1 MIMINM
7 KKLKFLLLALLLMA
21 IPQSLWAYTVH
32 QVVSFDNGETY
43 YKVLVPEGQ
52 NASLMFLGTKITG
65 ALEIPA
71 TINDN
76 KGITFKVTEVGFQSG
91 YTSYGVT
98 SVKLPETIIKLNNDC
113 FLGAKLTEMNI
124 PKSVTEISEWA
135 WSAMK
140 EVPKCTVESGN
151 TVFESDDK
159 GALYTK
165 GKKELR
171 CVPSKVMEENSTGIY
186 TVDDKVEKI
195 CLNAFHGITNLKK
208 IVLPKNLQAV
218 QEGYPSIVVSTD
230 LVEFEMPTGG
240 TTNFRVEDGV
250 LFNNVT
256 KTLVCYPREK
266 AATTYKVPDDIKRIA
281 AFAMMVTQHMTS
293 LDLNNV
299 ETLERSALYK
309 PQKLETIMIPKT
321 LVKGTKTNS
330 ISHGLQE
337 GAFEECTK
345 LKAYKVHQDNPDF
358 TDIDGVLFSKN
369 KDILYFYPPAK
380 EGAKYNIPTT
390 VKEIAQKAF
399 QGANKLTSMDI
410 PNTVETIGTEA
421 FRNMKGLVT
430 VNFQAPSKVKE
441 LKADVFRA
449 CDKLKEVVLPA
460 SITEIAAAFYE
471 CGELEKITIPAGSK
485 LKTIQASAFAT
496 NKKLKNFNIEG
507 SCDLETI
514 ESNAFAN
521 AESLESF
528 NFPKSVKNIE
538 LNAFSGCKNMT
549 TVKFHEDADIE
560 KIGEG
565 AFADCGLTSISIP
578 KKVKTIEREAFRSCK
593 VLNKI
598 DVTEFTTQISPE
610 AFKYCDKLTDI
621 NVSKKNTVYS
631 SVDGYLLSKDKTE
644 LLIFPPGKA
653 NDNFTLLPPSIVKIG
668 KFAFYDCTKLTNVTI
683 PNKVTTI
690 GERAFSLC
698 KNLNTITFL
707 CDEMIPVANINKE
720 PNTMSFDDGTQTGG
734 HNMFD
739 HITINVRKERIAN
752 YENEEFYKRFKG
764 GIKPSFEVG
773 KEEYI
778 AVSANAVDMLSTKR
792 EDHTFVLPTSIKHEG
807 KDYKVSLIGDY
818 AFEGVSE
825 KVQEVVVRKDVEYIG
840 AKAFITSTDKTKLE
854 NTVKSVFFIESNP
867 TKEML
872 STTRFELDETG
883 TNYSEFAPT
892 TKIYVKQSALNNYK
906 EKWTKKVY
914 DKDTDTDKLSQ
925 FNFTSQIDYQI
936 KDVKI
941 NHKYGTFAREFDVDL
956 NIYSKEKNTARIGA
970 FVAKLGEV
978 KTGDGDYG
986 HSTYHIRM
994 SSVDVNGVGNHNF
1007 GYVPAYTGVLLKAL
1021 DSETTPSDFYYAI
1034 GEDDDKDYKITNNI
1048 MHGVTVNPRNV
1059 GGLTID
1065 EVIYVMQKGIFKKA
1079 MASTVSLPVHKAYA
1093 KIEGMPAGSKVE
1105 FSFSDDNT
1113 TNAIVTI
1120 DAEEKNADNA
1130 YYNLNGQ
1137 RVNKPQQGIYIHK
1150 GKKIV
1155 IR

>member
-1 MIMINM
+1 MRKIR
-7 KKLKFLLLALLLMA
+7 FLLLALLLIA
-21 IPQSLWAYTVH
+21 IPKNLWAYTVH
-32 QVVSFDNGETY
+32 EIVSFDNGETH

-65 ALEIPA
+65 ALKIPA

-76 KGITFKVTEVGFQSG
+76 KGTTFKVTEVGFQSG
-91 YTSYGVT
+91 YTSSGVT

-113 FLGAKLTEMNI
+113 FKGAKLTEINI
-124 PKSVTEISEWA
+124 PKSVTQILETA
-135 WSAMK
+135 WSAVE
-140 EVPKCTVESGN
+140 EVPKCTVDPGH

-171 CVPSKVMEENSTGIY
+171 CVPSKVMEGNSTGTY
-186 TVDDKVEKI
+186 TVDGEVERI
-195 CLNAFHGITNLKK
+195 CVNAFHGITNLTK
-208 IVLPKNLQAV
+208 IVLPKNLKDV
-218 QEGYPSIVVSTD
+218 QEKYPSIVVSTN

-240 TTNFRVEDGV
+240 TTNYRVEGGV

-256 KTLVCYPREK
+256 KTLVCYPRAK
-266 AATTYKVPDDIKRIA
+266 TTEAYKVPDDIKRIA
-281 AFAMMVTQHMTS
+281 VFAMMVNLYMTS

-299 ETLERSALYK
+299 ETMEVSALYK
-309 PQKLETIMIPKT
+309 PQKLETITIPKT

-337 GAFEECTK
+337 GAFEECSK
-345 LKAYKVHQDNPDF
+345 LKEYKVHQDNPDF
-358 TDIDGVLFSKN
+358 TDEAGVLFSKN

-380 EGAKYNIPTT
+380 DGEKYNMPAT
-390 VKEIAQKAF
+390 VKELARKAF

-410 PNTVETIGTEA
+410 PNTVETIGIEA

-430 VNFQAPSKVKE
+430 VNFQTPSKVKE

-471 CGELEKITIPAGSK
+471 CGELEKITIPEGSK
-485 LKTIQASAFAT
+485 LKTIKASAFAT

-521 AESLESF
+521 AEKLESF

-560 KIGEG
+560 KIGAG

-593 VLNKI
+593 VLTQI
-598 DVTEFTTQISPE
+598 DVTEFTTHIDPE

-653 NDNFTLLPPSIVKIG
+653 NSKFTLLPPSIEKIG
-668 KFAFYDCTKLTNVTI
+668 KFAFYDCQALTNVTI

-739 HITINVRKERIAN
+739 HITINVRKERISN

-778 AVSANAVDMLSTKR
+778 AVSDNAVDMLSTKR
-792 EDHTFVLPTSIKHEG
+792 EDHTFVLPTSIKNG
-807 KDYKVSLIGDY
+807 DKTYKVSLIGDY
-818 AFEGVSE
+818 AFEGVSD

-854 NTVKSVFFIESNP
+854 STVKSVFFIESNP

-883 TNYSEFAPT
+883 TNYNEFAPT
-892 TKIYVKQSALNNYK
+892 TKVYVKKSALDTYK
-906 EKWTKKVY
+906 EKWTKTVY
-914 DKDTDTDKLSQ
+914 DKDTNTDKPSK
-925 FNFTSQIDYQI
+925 FDFTSQIDYQI

-941 NHKYGTFAREFDVDL
+941 THKYGTFAREFDVDL
-956 NIYSKEKNTARIGA
+956 NIYSREKNTARIGA

-994 SSVDVNGVGNHNF
+994 SSVDVNGVGNGNF

-1034 GEDDDKDYKITNNI
+1034 GEDDDKNYTITNNI
-1048 MHGVTVNPRNV
+1048 MHGVTVNPRNAGASTV
-1059 GGLTID
+1059 D

-1079 MASTVSLPVHKAYA
+1079 MASTVSIPVHKAYA

-1113 TNAIVTI
+1113 TNAIVTV

-1137 RVNKPQQGIYIHK
+1137 RVNKPQQGVYIHK
-1150 GKKIV
+1150 GKKII

>member
-1 MIMINM
+1 M

-32 QVVSFDNGETY
+32 EIVSFDNGNTY
-43 YKVLVPEGQ
+43 YKVLVAEKE

-65 ALEIPA
+65 ALKIPA

-98 SVKLPETIIKLNNDC
+98 SVELPETIIKLNNDC

-124 PKSVTEISEWA
+124 PKSVKEISEWA
-135 WSAMK
+135 WSAMH

-171 CVPSKVMEENSTGIY
+171 CIPSKVMEGNSTSTY
-186 TVDDKVEKI
+186 TVDNKVEKI
-195 CLNAFHGITNLKK
+195 CVNAFHGITNLKK
-208 IVLPKNLQAV
+208 IVLPKNLQEV
-218 QEGYPSIVVSTD
+218 QERYPSIVVSTD

-240 TTNFRVEDGV
+240 NTKYKVEGGV
-250 LFNNVT
+250 LFNDVT

-266 AATTYKVPDDIKRIA
+266 ATEAYKVPDDIKRVA
-281 AFAMMVTQHMTS
+281 PFAMMVTQYMTS

-321 LVKGTKTNS
+321 LLKGTNTT
-330 ISHGLQE
+330 GLKE

-345 LKAYKVHQDNPDF
+345 LKEYKVYSDNPDF
-358 TDIDGVLFSKN
+358 TDEAGVLFSKN

-380 EGAKYNIPTT
+380 DGAKYNIPTT
-390 VKEIAQKAF
+390 VKELAQKAF

-410 PNTVETIGTEA
+410 PNTLETIGIEA

-430 VNFQAPSKVKE
+430 VNFQTPSKVKE

-471 CGELEKITIPAGSK
+471 CGELEKITIPEGSK
-485 LKTIQASAFAT
+485 LKTIKASAFAT

-507 SCDLETI
+507 SCDLEII

-521 AESLESF
+521 AEKLESF

-549 TVKFHEDADIE
+549 SVKFHEDADIE

-565 AFADCGLTSISIP
+565 AFADCGLISISIP
-578 KKVKTIEREAFRSCK
+578 KKVKTIEREAFRNCK

-598 DVTEFTTQISPE
+598 DVTEFTTKIDPE
-610 AFKYCDKLTDI
+610 AFKYCNNLTDI
-621 NVSKKNTVYS
+621 NVSKKNEVYS
-631 SVDGYLLSKDKTE
+631 SVDGYLLSKDKKE

-653 NDNFTLLPPSIVKIG
+653 NSKFTLLPPSIEKIG
-668 KFAFYDCTKLTNVTI
+668 KFAFYDCQALTNVTI

-690 GERAFSLC
+690 GERAFGLC

-707 CDEMIPVANINKE
+707 CDAMINPNNINQLE
-720 PNTMSFDDGTQTGG
+720 NTMSFDDGKQAPE
-734 HNMFD
+734 MFKNID
-739 HITINVRKERIAN
+739 INVRKERLSEYSN
-752 YENEEFYKRFKG
+752 NDFYKKFKS
-764 GIKPSFEVG
+764 ISPSFTEG
-773 KEEYI
+773 HEEYI

-792 EDHTFVLPTSIKHEG
+792 EDYTFVLPTSIKHG
-807 KDYKVSLIGDY
+807 DKTYKVSLIGDY

-840 AKAFITSTDKTKLE
+840 AKAFITSKDKNKLE
-854 NTVKSVFFIESNP
+854 STVKSVFFIESKP

-872 STTRFELDETG
+872 STTRFELDETE

-914 DKDTDTDKLSQ
+914 DKDTDTDKTSQ

-994 SSVDVNGVGNHNF
+994 SSVDVNGVGNGNF

-1034 GEDDDKDYKITNNI
+1034 GEDDAREYKITNNI
-1048 MHGVTVNPRNV
+1048 MHGITVNPRNAGAATV
-1059 GGLTID
+1059 D
-1065 EVIYVMQKGIFKKA
+1065 EVIYVMQGGIFKKA

-1120 DAEEKNADNA
+1120 DVEEKNADNA

-1137 RVNKPQQGIYIHK
+1137 RVTNPQRGIFIK
-1150 GKKIV
+1150 GGRKV
-1155 IR
+1155 IIK

>member
-1 MIMINM
+1 MINM
-7 KKLKFLLLALLLMA
+7 RKIRFLLLALLLMA
-21 IPQSLWAYTVH
+21 IPQSLWAYTLH

-52 NASLMFLGTKITG
+52 NASLMFLGTKKSG
-65 ALEIPA
+65 ELVIPA
-71 TINDN
+71 EINDN

-91 YTSYGVT
+91 YTSYGIT

-171 CVPSKVMEENSTGIY
+171 CVPSKVMEGNSTGIY

-281 AFAMMVTQHMTS
+281 AFAMVVTQHMTS

-321 LVKGTKTNS
+321 LLKGTKTT
-330 ISHGLQE
+330 GLKE

-358 TDIDGVLFSKN
+358 TDIDGVLYSKN

-399 QGANKLTSMDI
+399 QGANKLTSMVV
-410 PNTVETIGTEA
+410 PNTVETIGIEA
-421 FRNMKGLVT
+421 FRNMKKLVT

-449 CDKLKEVVLPA
+449 CDELKEVVLPA
-460 SITEIAAAFYE
+460 SITEIAAAFSE
-471 CGELEKITIPAGSK
+471 CGKLEKITIPEGSK
-485 LKTIQASAFAT
+485 LKTIKASAFAT

-528 NFPKSVKNIE
+528 NFPKSVKKIE

-549 TVKFHEDADIE
+549 TVKFHDDADIE
-560 KIGEG
+560 IIGAG

-578 KKVKTIEREAFRSCK
+578 KKVKTIEREAFRNCK

-598 DVTEFTTQISPE
+598 DVTEFTTKIDPE
-610 AFKYCDKLTDI
+610 AFKYCNNLTDI
-621 NVSKKNTVYS
+621 NVSKKNEVYS
-631 SVDGYLLSKDKTE
+631 SVDGYLLSKDKKE

-653 NDNFTLLPPSIVKIG
+653 NSKFTLLPPSIEKIG
-668 KFAFYDCTKLTNVTI
+668 KFAFYDCQALTNVTI

-690 GERAFSLC
+690 GERAFGLC

-707 CDEMIPVANINKE
+707 CDAMINPNNINQLE
-720 PNTMSFDDGTQTGG
+720 NTMSFDDGKQAPE
-734 HNMFD
+734 MFKNID
-739 HITINVRKERIAN
+739 INVRKERLSEYSN
-752 YENEEFYKRFKG
+752 NDFYKKFKS
-764 GIKPSFEVG
+764 ISPSFTEG
-773 KEEYI
+773 HEEYI

-792 EDHTFVLPTSIKHEG
+792 EDYTFVLPTSIKHG
-807 KDYKVSLIGDY
+807 DKTYKVSLIGDY

-840 AKAFITSTDKTKLE
+840 AKAFITSKDKNKLE
-854 NTVKSVFFIESNP
+854 STVKSVFFIEGNP

-892 TKIYVKQSALNNYK
+892 TTIYVKKSALDSYK

-914 DKDTDTDKLSQ
+914 DKDTDMDKTSQ

-956 NIYSKEKNTARIGA
+956 NIYSREKNTAKIGA
-970 FVAKLGEV
+970 FVAKLGGV
-978 KTGDGDYG
+978 KPGDGDYG

-994 SSVDVNGVGNHNF
+994 SSVDVNGVGNHNY

-1034 GEDDDKDYKITNNI
+1034 GEDDDKNYTITNNI
-1048 MHGVTVNPRNV
+1048 MHGITVNPRNV
-1059 GGLTID
+1059 SVAAID

-1079 MASTVSLPVHKAYA
+1079 MASTVSIPVHKAYA

-1137 RVNKPQQGIYIHK
+1137 RVTNPQRGIFIK
-1150 GKKIV
+1150 GGRKV
-1155 IR
+1155 IIK

>member
-1 MIMINM
+1 MRKIR
-7 KKLKFLLLALLLMA
+7 FLLLALLLIA
-21 IPQSLWAYTVH
+21 IPKNLWAYTVH
-32 QVVSFDNGETY
+32 EVVSFDNGKTY
-43 YKVLVPEGQ
+43 YKVLVPNGE

-76 KGITFKVTEVGFQSG
+76 KGTTFKVTEVGFQSG
-91 YTSYGVT
+91 YTSSGVT

-113 FLGAKLTEMNI
+113 FKGAKLTEINI
-124 PKSVTEISEWA
+124 PKSVTQILETA
-135 WSAMK
+135 WSAVE
-140 EVPKCTVESGN
+140 EVPKCTVDPGH

-171 CVPSKVMEENSTGIY
+171 CVPSKVMEGNSTGTY
-186 TVDDKVEKI
+186 TVDGEVERI
-195 CLNAFHGITNLKK
+195 CVNAFHGITNLTK
-208 IVLPKNLQAV
+208 IVLPKNLKDV
-218 QEGYPSIVVSTD
+218 QEKYPSIVVSTN

-240 TTNFRVEDGV
+240 TTNYRVEGGV

-256 KTLVCYPREK
+256 KTLVCYPRAK
-266 AATTYKVPDDIKRIA
+266 TTEAYKVPDDIKRIA
-281 AFAMMVTQHMTS
+281 VFAMMVNLYMTS

-299 ETLERSALYK
+299 ETMEVSALYK
-309 PQKLETIMIPKT
+309 PQKLETITIPKT

-337 GAFEECTK
+337 GAFEECSK
-345 LKAYKVHQDNPDF
+345 LKEYKVHQDNPDF
-358 TDIDGVLFSKN
+358 TDEAGVLFSKN

-380 EGAKYNIPTT
+380 DGEKYNMPAT
-390 VKEIAQKAF
+390 VKELARKAF

-410 PNTVETIGTEA
+410 PNTVETIGQEA
-421 FRNMKGLVT
+421 YRNMKGLVT
-430 VNFQAPSKVKE
+430 VNFQTPSKVKE

-471 CGELEKITIPAGSK
+471 CGELEKITIPEGSK
-485 LKTIQASAFAT
+485 LKTIKASAFAT

-521 AESLESF
+521 AEKLESF

-538 LNAFSGCKNMT
+538 LNAFSGCKSMS
-549 TVKFHEDADIE
+549 TVKFHDDADIE
-560 KIGEG
+560 IIGAG
-565 AFADCGLTSISIP
+565 AFADCGLTGISIP
-578 KKVKTIEREAFRSCK
+578 KKVKTIEREAFRGCK
-593 VLNKI
+593 VLKKI
-598 DVTEFTTQISPE
+598 DVTEFTTKIDPE
-610 AFKYCDKLTDI
+610 AFKYCDNLTDI
-621 NVSKKNTVYS
+621 NVSKKNEVYS
-631 SVDGYLLSKDKTE
+631 SVDGYLLSKNKEE

-653 NDNFTLLPPSIVKIG
+653 NENFTLLPPSIVKIG
-668 KFAFYDCTKLTNVTI
+668 DYAFYDCTKLTNVTI

-690 GERAFSLC
+690 GKRAFGLC
-698 KNLNTITFL
+698 KNLNTVTLL
-707 CDEMIPVANINKE
+707 CDKMIPVENINRAE
-720 PNTMSFDDGTQTGG
+720 NEMSFDDGTQTPYSVF
-734 HNMFD
+734 NN
-739 HITINVRKERIAN
+739 ITINVRTERFNDYNAQ
-752 YENEEFYKRFKG
+752 EFYKKFKG
-764 GIKPSFEVG
+764 IDQSFTEG
-773 KEEYI
+773 REEYI
-778 AVSANAVDMLSTKR
+778 AVSDNAVDMLSTKR
-792 EDHTFVLPTSIKHEG
+792 EDYTFVLPTSIKHEG

-818 AFEGVSE
+818 AFEGVSD
-825 KVQEVVVRKDVEYIG
+825 KVKEVVVRKDVKYIG

-854 NTVKSVFFIESNP
+854 STVKSVFFIESNP

-892 TKIYVKQSALNNYK
+892 TKVYVKQSALNNYK
-906 EKWTKKVY
+906 EKWTKTVY
-914 DKDTDTDKLSQ
+914 NKNTDKEETSQ

-941 NHKYGTFAREFDVDL
+941 NHKYGTFAREFDVDF
-956 NIYSKEKNTARIGA
+956 NIYSRENSTAKIGA

-986 HSTYHIRM
+986 TSTYHIRM
-994 SSVDVNGVGNHNF
+994 SSVDVNGVGNHNY

-1034 GEDDDKDYKITNNI
+1034 GEDDDKNYTITNNI
-1048 MHGVTVNPRNV
+1048 MYGVTVNPRNAGAATV
-1059 GGLTID
+1059 D

-1120 DAEEKNADNA
+1120 DAEEKNVDNA

>member
-1 MIMINM
+1 MINM
-7 KKLKFLLLALLLMA
+7 RKIRFLLLALLLMA
-21 IPQSLWAYTVH
+21 IPQSLWAYTLH

-52 NASLMFLGTKITG
+52 NASLMFLGTKKSG
-65 ALEIPA
+65 ELVIPA
-71 TINDN
+71 EINDN

-91 YTSYGVT
+91 YTSYGIT

-171 CVPSKVMEENSTGIY
+171 CVPSKVMEGNSTGIY

-281 AFAMMVTQHMTS
+281 AFAMVVTQHMTS

-321 LVKGTKTNS
+321 LLKGTKTT
-330 ISHGLQE
+330 GLKE

-358 TDIDGVLFSKN
+358 TDIDGVLYSKN

-399 QGANKLTSMDI
+399 QGANKLTSMVV
-410 PNTVETIGTEA
+410 PNTVETIGIEA
-421 FRNMKGLVT
+421 FRNMKKLVT

-449 CDKLKEVVLPA
+449 CDELKEVVLPA
-460 SITEIAAAFYE
+460 SITEIAAAFSE
-471 CGELEKITIPAGSK
+471 CGKLEKITIPEGSK
-485 LKTIQASAFAT
+485 LKTIKASAFAT

-528 NFPKSVKNIE
+528 NFPKSVKKIE

-549 TVKFHEDADIE
+549 TVKFHDDADIE
-560 KIGEG
+560 IIGAG

-578 KKVKTIEREAFRSCK
+578 KKVKTIEREAFRNCK

-598 DVTEFTTQISPE
+598 DVTEFTTKIDPE
-610 AFKYCDKLTDI
+610 AFKYCNNLTDI
-621 NVSKKNTVYS
+621 NVSKKNEVYS
-631 SVDGYLLSKDKTE
+631 SVDGYLLSKDKKE

-653 NDNFTLLPPSIVKIG
+653 NSKFTLLPPSIEKIG
-668 KFAFYDCTKLTNVTI
+668 KFAFYDCQALTNVTI

-690 GERAFSLC
+690 GERAFGLC

-707 CDEMIPVANINKE
+707 CDAMINPNNINQLE
-720 PNTMSFDDGTQTGG
+720 NTMSFDDGKQAPE
-734 HNMFD
+734 MFKNID
-739 HITINVRKERIAN
+739 INVRKERLSEYSN
-752 YENEEFYKRFKG
+752 NDFYKKFKS
-764 GIKPSFEVG
+764 ISPSFTEG
-773 KEEYI
+773 HEEYI

-792 EDHTFVLPTSIKHEG
+792 EDYTFVLPTSIKHG
-807 KDYKVSLIGDY
+807 DKTYKVSLIGDY

-840 AKAFITSTDKTKLE
+840 AKAFITSKDKNKLE
-854 NTVKSVFFIESNP
+854 STVKSVFFIESNP

-892 TKIYVKQSALNNYK
+892 TKVYVKKSALDTYK
-906 EKWTKKVY
+906 EKWTKTVY
-914 DKDTDTDKLSQ
+914 NKDTDKEETSQ

-956 NIYSKEKNTARIGA
+956 NIYSREKNTAKIGA
-970 FVAKLGEV
+970 FVAKLGGV
-978 KTGDGDYG
+978 KPGDGDYG

-994 SSVDVNGVGNHNF
+994 SSVDVNGVGNHNY

-1034 GEDDDKDYKITNNI
+1034 GEDDDKNYTIANNI
-1048 MHGVTVNPRNV
+1048 MHGITVNPRNV
-1059 GGLTID
+1059 SVAAID

-1093 KIEGMPAGSKVE
+1093 KIEGVPAGSKVE

>member
-1 MIMINM
+1 MINM
-7 KKLKFLLLALLLMA
+7 RKIRFLLLALLLMA

-32 QVVSFDNGETY
+32 EIVSFDNGNTY
-43 YKVLVPEGQ
+43 YKVLVAEKE

-65 ALEIPA
+65 ALKIPA

-76 KGITFKVTEVGFQSG
+76 KGITFKVTEVGFQGG

-98 SVKLPETIIKLNNDC
+98 SVELPETIIKLNNDC

-124 PKSVTEISEWA
+124 PKSVKEISEWA
-135 WSAMK
+135 WSAMH

-171 CVPSKVMEENSTGIY
+171 CVPSKVMEGNSTGTY

-195 CLNAFHGITNLKK
+195 CVNAFHGITNLTK
-208 IVLPKNLQAV
+208 IVLPKNLKDV
-218 QEGYPSIVVSTD
+218 QEKYPSIVVSTN
-230 LVEFEMPTGG
+230 LVEFEMPAGG
-240 TTNFRVEDGV
+240 TTNYRVEGGV
-250 LFNNVT
+250 LFNDVT
-256 KTLVCYPREK
+256 KTLVCYPRAKVTE
-266 AATTYKVPDDIKRIA
+266 AYKVPDDIKRIA
-281 AFAMMVTQHMTS
+281 VFAMMVTQNMTF

-321 LVKGTKTNS
+321 LLKGTNTT
-330 ISHGLQE
+330 GLKE

-345 LKAYKVHQDNPDF
+345 LKEYKVHSDNPDF
-358 TDIDGVLFSKN
+358 TDEAGVLFSKN

-380 EGAKYNIPTT
+380 DGEKYNIPTT
-390 VKEIAQKAF
+390 VKELAQKAF
-399 QGANKLTSMDI
+399 QGANKLKSMDV
-410 PNTVETIGTEA
+410 PSTVETIGVEA

-430 VNFQAPSKVKE
+430 VNFVAPSKVKE
-441 LKADVFRA
+441 LKQDVFRA

-460 SITEIAAAFYE
+460 SITEIATAFYE
-471 CGELEKITIPAGSK
+471 CGELEKITIPEGSK
-485 LKTIQASAFAT
+485 LKTIKASAFAT
-496 NKKLKNFNIEG
+496 NKKLKNFIIEG

-521 AESLESF
+521 AEKLESF

-549 TVKFHEDADIE
+549 SVKFHEDADIE

-565 AFADCGLTSISIP
+565 AFADCGLISISIP
-578 KKVKTIEREAFRSCK
+578 KKVKTIEREAFRNCK

-598 DVTEFTTQISPE
+598 DVTEFTTGISPE
-610 AFKYCDKLTDI
+610 AFKYCDNLTDI
-621 NVSKKNTVYS
+621 NVNKRNEVYS
-631 SVDGYLLSKDKTE
+631 SVDGYLLSKDKKE

-653 NDNFTLLPPSIVKIG
+653 NSKFTLLPPSIEKIG
-668 KFAFYDCTKLTNVTI
+668 KFAFYDCQALTNVTI

-707 CDEMIPVANINKE
+707 CDKMINPNNINQSK
-720 PNTMSFDDGTQTGG
+720 NTMSFDDGSQAPE
-734 HNMFD
+734 MFKN
-739 HITINVRKERIAN
+739 ITINVRKELYNQYNA
-752 YENEEFYKRFKG
+752 EAFYKKFKG
-764 GIKPSFEVG
+764 IGQSFTEG
-773 KEEYI
+773 HEEYI
-778 AVSANAVDMLSTKR
+778 AVSDNAVDMLSTKR
-792 EDHTFVLPTSIKHEG
+792 EDHTFVLPTSIKHG
-807 KDYKVSLIGDY
+807 DKTYKVSLIGDY
-818 AFEGVSE
+818 AFEGVSD

-840 AKAFITSTDKTKLE
+840 AKAFITSTDKNKLE
-854 NTVKSVFFIESNP
+854 STVKSVFFIESNP

-872 STTRFELDETG
+872 STTRFELDETE
-883 TNYSEFAPT
+883 TNYNEFAPT
-892 TKIYVKQSALNNYK
+892 TKVYVKKSALDTYK

-914 DKDTDTDKLSQ
+914 DKATNTDKTSQ

-941 NHKYGTFAREFDVDL
+941 THKYGTFAREFDVDL

-994 SSVDVNGVGNHNF
+994 SSVDKNGVGNDNY
-1007 GYVPAYTGVLLKAL
+1007 GYVPAETGVLLKAL
-1021 DSETTPSDFYYAI
+1021 DNETTPSDFYYAI

-1059 GGLTID
+1059 SVAAID

-1079 MASTVSLPVHKAYA
+1079 MASAVSIPVHKAYA

-1137 RVNKPQQGIYIHK
+1137 RVTNPQRGVFIK
-1150 GKKIV
+1150 GGRKV
-1155 IR
+1155 IIK

>member
-1 MIMINM
+1 M
-7 KKLKFLLLALLLMA
+7 KKLKFLLLALLLIA
-21 IPQSLWAYTVH
+21 IPKNLWAYTVH
-32 QVVSFDNGETY
+32 EIVSFDNGNTY
-43 YKVLVPEGQ
+43 YKVLVAEKE
-52 NASLMFLGTKITG
+52 NASLMFLGTKKTG
-65 ALEIPA
+65 ELVIPA
-71 TINDN
+71 EINDDA
-76 KGITFKVTEVGFQSG
+76 GITFKVTEVGFQSG

-171 CVPSKVMEENSTGIY
+171 CVPSKVMEGNSTGIY

-195 CLNAFHGITNLKK
+195 CVNAFHGITNLKK

-281 AFAMMVTQHMTS
+281 AFAMMVTQNMTS

-309 PQKLETIMIPKT
+309 PQKLETITIPKT

-337 GAFEECTK
+337 GAFEECSK
-345 LKAYKVHQDNPDF
+345 LKEYKVHSDNPDF
-358 TDIDGVLFSKN
+358 TDEAGVLFSKN

-390 VKEIAQKAF
+390 VKELAQKAF

-410 PNTVETIGTEA
+410 PNTVETIGIEA

-430 VNFQAPSKVKE
+430 VNFQTPSKIKE

-471 CGELEKITIPAGSK
+471 CGELEKITIPESSK
-485 LKTIQASAFAT
+485 LKTIKASAFAT
-496 NKKLKNFNIEG
+496 NKKLKNFIIEG

-521 AESLESF
+521 AEKLESF
-528 NFPKSVKNIE
+528 NFPKSVKKIE

-549 TVKFHEDADIE
+549 TVKFHDDADIE
-560 KIGEG
+560 IIGAG
-565 AFADCGLTSISIP
+565 AFADCGLKSLDVP

-598 DVTEFTTQISPE
+598 DVTEFTTTIDPE
-610 AFKYCDKLTDI
+610 AFKYCDNLTDI
-621 NVSKKNTVYS
+621 NVSKKNEVYS
-631 SVDGYLLSKDKTE
+631 SVDGYLLSKDKKE

-653 NDNFTLLPPSIVKIG
+653 NENFTLLPPSIVKIG

-778 AVSANAVDMLSTKR
+778 AVSDKAVDMLSTTRK
-792 EDHTFVLPTSIKHEG
+792 DYTFVLPANVEYKG
-807 KDYKVSLIGDY
+807 KTYKVSMIGDY
-818 AFEGVSE
+818 AFQNVTNDV
-825 KVQEVVVRKDVEYIG
+825 KEVVVKKNVEYIG
-840 AKAFITSTDKTKLE
+840 AKAFITTKEKDKLE
-854 NTVKSVFFIESNP
+854 STVKSVFFIESNP

-892 TKIYVKQSALNNYK
+892 TNIYVKKSALDTYK
-906 EKWTKKVY
+906 EKWTKTVY
-914 DKDTDTDKLSQ
+914 NKDTDKEETSK

-941 NHKYGTFAREFDVDL
+941 SYKYGTFAREFDVDF
-956 NIYSKEKNTARIGA
+956 NIYSREKNTAKIGA

-978 KTGDGDYG
+978 KPGNGDYG
-986 HSTYHIRM
+986 TSTYHIRM
-994 SSVDVNGVGNHNF
+994 SSVDVNGVGNGNF

-1034 GEDDDKDYKITNNI
+1034 GEDDDKNYTITNNI
-1048 MHGVTVNPRNV
+1048 MHGVTVNPPNAGASTV
-1059 GGLTID
+1059 D

-1130 YYNLNGQ
+1130 YYNFNGQ

>member
-1 MIMINM
+1 MINM
-7 KKLKFLLLALLLMA
+7 RKIRFLLLALLLMA
-21 IPQSLWAYTVH
+21 IPQSLWAYTLH

-52 NASLMFLGTKITG
+52 NASLMFLGTKKSG
-65 ALEIPA
+65 ELVIPA
-71 TINDN
+71 EINDN

-91 YTSYGVT
+91 YTSYGIT

-171 CVPSKVMEENSTGIY
+171 CVPSKVMEGNSTGIY

-281 AFAMMVTQHMTS
+281 AFAMVVTQHMTS

-321 LVKGTKTNS
+321 LLKGTKTT
-330 ISHGLQE
+330 GLKE

-358 TDIDGVLFSKN
+358 TDIDGVLYSKN

-399 QGANKLTSMDI
+399 QGANKLTSMVV
-410 PNTVETIGTEA
+410 PNTVETIGIEA
-421 FRNMKGLVT
+421 FRNMKKLVT

-449 CDKLKEVVLPA
+449 CDELKEVVLPA
-460 SITEIAAAFYE
+460 SITEIAAAFSE
-471 CGELEKITIPAGSK
+471 CGKLEKITIPEGSK
-485 LKTIQASAFAT
+485 LKTIKASAFAT

-528 NFPKSVKNIE
+528 NFPKSVKKIE

-549 TVKFHEDADIE
+549 TVKFHDDADIE
-560 KIGEG
+560 IIGAG

-578 KKVKTIEREAFRSCK
+578 KKVKTIEREAFRNCK

-598 DVTEFTTQISPE
+598 DVTEFTTKIDPE
-610 AFKYCDKLTDI
+610 AFKYCNNLTDI
-621 NVSKKNTVYS
+621 NVSKKNEVYS
-631 SVDGYLLSKDKTE
+631 SVDGYLLSKDKKE

-653 NDNFTLLPPSIVKIG
+653 NSKFTLLPPSIEKIG
-668 KFAFYDCTKLTNVTI
+668 KFAFYDCQALTNVTI

-690 GERAFSLC
+690 GERAFGLC

-707 CDEMIPVANINKE
+707 CDAMINPNNINQLE
-720 PNTMSFDDGTQTGG
+720 NTMSFDDGKQAPE
-734 HNMFD
+734 MFKNID
-739 HITINVRKERIAN
+739 INVRKERLSEYSN
-752 YENEEFYKRFKG
+752 NDFYKKFKS
-764 GIKPSFEVG
+764 ISPSFTEG
-773 KEEYI
+773 HEEYI

-792 EDHTFVLPTSIKHEG
+792 EDYTFVLPTSIKHG
-807 KDYKVSLIGDY
+807 DKTYKVSLIGDY

-840 AKAFITSTDKTKLE
+840 AKAFITSKDKNKLE
-854 NTVKSVFFIESNP
+854 STVKSVFFIEGNP

-892 TKIYVKQSALNNYK
+892 TTIYVKKSALDSYK

-914 DKDTDTDKLSQ
+914 DKDTDMDKTSQ

-956 NIYSKEKNTARIGA
+956 NIYSREKNTAKIGA
-970 FVAKLGEV
+970 FVAKLGGV
-978 KTGDGDYG
+978 KPGDGDYG

-994 SSVDVNGVGNHNF
+994 SSVDVNGVGNHNY

-1034 GEDDDKDYKITNNI
+1034 GEDDDKNYTIANNI
-1048 MHGVTVNPRNV
+1048 MHGITVNPRNV
-1059 GGLTID
+1059 SVAAID

-1079 MASTVSLPVHKAYA
+1079 MASTVSIPVHKAYA

-1137 RVNKPQQGIYIHK
+1137 RVTNPQRGIFIK
-1150 GKKIV
+1150 GGRKV
-1155 IR
+1155 IIK